1 MNDKIQI
8 VSIFPNLLGTYGDG
22 GNLMAL
28 QHIAALHGIET
39 TVTEVAPG
47 ESIPSDGDLYI
58 LGGGEDTA
66 QVAAAQALREDGT
79 LSAVAA
85 DGIAV
90 LAICAGYQLLG
101 HEFPDSDG
109 KPAPGVGILD
119 VKTDRL
125 PARAVGELLV
135 QPTAQIDGTPLLNE
149 PLTGFENH
157 AGATHVGPG
166 SQPLAH
172 IVPADVK
179 IDFDPVLTLNWNAT
193 LDGQAAVGIG
203 NGDGTE
209 GATSNRT
216 IGTYLHGPCLARNP
230 ELAEL
235 LLGWA
240 AGRKLEPIR
249 EPEVEELRKVR
260 LTAAANYDKTTQTQR

>member
-1 MNDKIQI
+1 MSDQIQI

-22 GNLMAL
+22 GNVMAL
-28 QHIAALHGIET
+28 RHIAGLHGIDVA
-39 TVTEVAPG
+39 VTEVAPG
-47 ESIPSDGDLYI
+47 DAVPTGGDLYV

-66 QVAAAQALREDGT
+66 QVAAANALREDGT
-79 LSAVAA
+79 LSRLAA
-85 DGIAV
+85 DGVAV

-101 HEFPDSDG
+101 HEFPDAKG
-109 KPAPGVGILD
+109 QPALGVGILD
-119 VKTDRL
+119 VTTDRL
-125 PARAVGELLV
+125 PERAVGELLV
-135 QPTAQIDGTPLLNE
+135 QPTAQVDGKPLLSE

-166 SQPLAH
+166 SQPLAQ
-172 IVPADVK
+172 IAPIDAK
-179 IDFDPVLTLNWNAT
+179 IDFGPILTLGWQGT
-193 LDGQAAVGIG
+193 LDGRITVGIG

-216 IGTYLHGPCLARNP
+216 VGTYLHGPCLARNP

-240 AGRKLEPIR
+240 ADRELEPIR
-249 EPEVEELRKVR
+249 EPEVNELRKTR
-260 LTAAANYDKTTQTQR
+260 LAAAANYEKTTQTQR